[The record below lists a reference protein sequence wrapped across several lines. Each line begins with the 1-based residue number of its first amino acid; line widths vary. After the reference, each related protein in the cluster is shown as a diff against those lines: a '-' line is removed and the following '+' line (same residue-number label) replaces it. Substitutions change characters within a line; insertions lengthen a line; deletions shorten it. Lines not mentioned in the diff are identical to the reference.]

1 MQDWESIER
10 DLAAKEAELLEKE
23 LPQTKE
29 PSSWISFL
37 TLSRYNMNIK
47 WKCNDTYAQ
56 KDVIWLIWIFNTHH
70 IRLVLCLRRMCAATA
85 TGAQGGDSESGFQM
99 FWRYTPCV
107 KVVDKASWDTFA
119 IPSVKPTCTSETWY
133 HKDLL
138 FEIGEGIAYLTLNRS
153 GEASRPVCAR

>member
-47 WKCNDTYAQ
+47 
-56 KDVIWLIWIFNTHH
+56 
-70 IRLVLCLRRMCAATA
+70 
-85 TGAQGGDSESGFQM
+85 
-99 FWRYTPCV
+99 
-107 KVVDKASWDTFA
+107 
-119 IPSVKPTCTSETWY
+119 
-133 HKDLL
+133 
-138 FEIGEGIAYLTLNRS
+138 
-153 GEASRPVCAR
+153 